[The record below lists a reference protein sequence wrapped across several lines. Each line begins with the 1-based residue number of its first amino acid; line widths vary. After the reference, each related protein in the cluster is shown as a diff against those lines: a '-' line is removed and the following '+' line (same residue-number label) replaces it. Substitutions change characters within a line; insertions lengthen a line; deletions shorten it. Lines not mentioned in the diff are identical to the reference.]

1 MSKSFLEARMA
12 EAKKLGDMLKD
23 AGLIDDYKLQSAL
36 SYQRSWG
43 GKLGAILIE
52 LNLVAEAELAGVIAE
67 KLRIPYINL
76 FEPEVSREVVRLIKP
91 EVAKK
96 YHVMPAKKEGAAL
109 VLAMMDPL
117 DIEATDEIR
126 FITGLTIKPTL
137 ALESEIRDAILK
149 YYDGENIVR
158 KRAPAVHERENE
170 SHGKME
176 IIHGTDLSMPEEIR
190 SGAPSPIPSGGGLD
204 QHSQGDDRM
213 RVDALITLLIEKG
226 IITRDEFVSMVQ
238 GIKK

>member
-1 MSKSFLEARMA
+1 MA
-12 EAKKLGDMLKD
+12 EVKKLGDMLKD

-36 SYQRSWG
+36 SYQRNWG

-52 LNLVAEAELAGVIAE
+52 LNLVAEAELARVIAE

-76 FEPEVSREVVRLIKP
+76 FEPEVNREVIRLIKP
-91 EVAKK
+91 ELAKK
-96 YHVMPAKKEGAAL
+96 YHVVPAKKEGTAL

-126 FITGLTIKPTL
+126 FITGLTIRPTL

-158 KRAPAVHERENE
+158 KQAPAVHVQEND
-170 SHGKME
+170 SGGKME
-176 IIHGTDLSMPEEIR
+176 IIHGTDLTMPKETG
-190 SGAPSPIPSGGGLD
+190 SGSSLPKQSGGGLD
-204 QHSQGDDRM
+204 QPMQGDDRM
-213 RVDALITLLIEKG
+213 RVDALVTLLIEKG
-226 IITRDEFVSMVQ
+226 IITREELAGMVQ
-238 GIKK
+238 GKKRGR